1 MNKERQRAI
10 KFAFYAAI
18 VIAFCW
24 FLTGID
30 WKSLKGI
37 SLQPE
42 WLILATG
49 IAVLFRFFG
58 VFVWQ
63 IVLRRL
69 GAADLPGFAVL
80 ADVYAKAWMAR
91 YIPGTLP
98 WIAGKVYLAAEH
110 GISKS
115 RLAVSTLVEAAAQVV
130 GVGAVSL
137 ALLATDH
144 RIAEINPLLR
154 WLVAIGALALVIA
167 MAPPVF
173 NRLLALAMKA
183 VKRGT
188 AVPVQWGVI
197 LTSVSLYGLGALA
210 SGLSYVLVV
219 FALTPD
225 VGAGDVIFL
234 IGAFGLAGVVGTLT
248 PLVPSGLGT
257 RDGVQLLLLLVLFP
271 TVLAALIVIV
281 CRLWS
286 AVVDVLFWA
295 FATGMHHSLGKDD
308 RVGRK

>member
-1 MNKERQRAI
+1 MTEGRRRTI
-10 KFAFYAAI
+10 KLAFYAAI
-18 VIAFCW
+18 VIAFGW
-24 FLTGID
+24 FLAGID
-30 WKSLKGI
+30 WKSLQGV
-37 SLQPE
+37 SFQLG
-42 WLILATG
+42 WLILATA

-58 VFVWQ
+58 VVVWQ

-69 GAADLPGFAVL
+69 GAADLPSFTVL
-80 ADVYAKAWMAR
+80 ADVYSKAWMAR

-98 WIAGKVYLAAEH
+98 WIAGKIHLAAEY

-115 RLAVSTLVEAAAQVV
+115 KLAVSTLVEAAAQVV

-137 ALLATDH
+137 ALLSTDQ
-144 RIAEINPLLR
+144 RIAEIDPLLR
-154 WLVAIGALALVIA
+154 WLVAIGAFALIVA

-173 NRLLALAMKA
+173 NRLLALAMKI
-183 VKRGT
+183 VRRGT

-197 LTSVSLYGLGALA
+197 LTSVSLYGLGALV
-210 SGLSYVLVV
+210 SGLSYVLIV
-219 FALTPD
+219 FALAPD
-225 VGAGDVIFL
+225 VGTGDIVFL

-271 TVLAALIVIV
+271 TALAALIVIV

-295 FATGMHHSLGKDD
+295 TATGMLHFSLKGD
-308 RVGRK
+308 RID